1 MTLDK
6 LDLLRMKADSFRR
19 VLNQTSQNAK
29 KNSVTKP
36 TADEFN
42 WLLDEAAL
50 AFPQVAEALPRRITS
65 MSLESQATGCADVKL
80 VELEI
85 LSEQLV
91 GILDLLISKR

>member
-1 MTLDK
+1 MALDI

-19 VLNQTSQNAK
+19 VLNQTPQQAK
-29 KNSVTKP
+29 KNHVTIP
-36 TADEFN
+36 MSEEFN
-42 WLLDEAAL
+42 RLLDE
-50 AFPQVAEALPRRITS
+50 VATASPDVAGALPKKITAVSDARI
-65 MSLESQATGCADVKL
+65 AGYADVKL

>member
-6 LDLLRMKADSFRR
+6 LDLLKMKADGFRR
-19 VLNQTSQNAK
+19 VLNQTPQQTK
-29 KNSVTKP
+29 KNRVTIP
-36 TADEFN
+36 TSEEFN
-42 WLLDEAAL
+42 RLLDEVAT
-50 AFPQVAEALPRRITS
+50 AFPDIAEALPKKITAVSDARI
-65 MSLESQATGCADVKL
+65 AGCADVKL